1 MSYSIKTFYYTLQ
14 GEGLLTGRP
23 AVFCRFSGCNLW
35 SGLEKDR
42 KNAICNFCDTEF
54 VGTDGF
60 NGRKYPTAESV
71 AEKAHTLWPA
81 GMEGIPYVVCTG
93 GEPLLQLDSKLIHS
107 FHENGFEIG
116 IETNGTLPVPDELD
130 WVCVS
135 PKSGAVL
142 IVEKGDE
149 LKIVYPQNGLDPS
162 DYEGLNFDHF
172 SLQPMDGLNIQQ
184 TTHETLDYC
193 MNHPQWNLS
202 LQIHKLLNIP

>member
-71 AEKAHTLWPA
+71 AEKAHSLWPA

>member
-54 VGTDGF
+54 VGTDGL
-60 NGRKYPTAESV
+60 NGGKYPTAESV
-71 AEKAHTLWPA
+71 AEKAHSLWPA

-162 DYEGLNFDHF
+162 DYESLQFDHF
-172 SLQPMDGLNIQQ
+172 SLQPMDGLNTQQ
-184 TTHETLDYC
+184 TTRATLDYC
-193 MNHPQWNLS
+193 MKHPQWNLS
-202 LQIHKLLNIP
+202 LQTHKLLNIS

>member
-54 VGTDGF
+54 VGTDGL
-60 NGRKYPTAESV
+60 NGGKYPTAESV
-71 AEKAHTLWPA
+71 AEKAHSLWPA

-172 SLQPMDGLNIQQ
+172 SLQPMDGLNIQK

-202 LQIHKLLNIP
+202 LQIHKLLTIP

>member
-54 VGTDGF
+54 VGTDGL
-60 NGRKYPTAESV
+60 NGGKYPTAESV
-71 AEKAHTLWPA
+71 AEKAHSLWPA

-135 PKSGAVL
+135 PKSDAEL

-172 SLQPMDGLNIQQ
+172 SLQPMDGLNIQK

>member
-54 VGTDGF
+54 VGTDGL
-60 NGRKYPTAESV
+60 NGGKYPTAESV
-71 AEKAHTLWPA
+71 AEKAHSLWPA

-172 SLQPMDGLNIQQ
+172 SLQPMDGLNIQK
-184 TTHETLDYC
+184 TTHATLDYC
-193 MNHPQWNLS
+193 MKHPQWNLS
-202 LQIHKLLNIP
+202 LQTHKLLNIP

>member
-54 VGTDGF
+54 VGTDGL
-60 NGRKYPTAESV
+60 NGGKYPTAESV
-71 AEKAHTLWPA
+71 AEKAHSLWPA

-135 PKSGAVL
+135 PKADAEL
-142 IVEKGDE
+142 IVKKGDE

-162 DYEGLNFDHF
+162 DYESLKFDHF
-172 SLQPMDGLNIQQ
+172 SLQPMDGLNTQQ
-184 TTHETLDYC
+184 TTRATLDYC
-193 MNHPQWNLS
+193 MKHPQWNLS
-202 LQIHKLLNIP
+202 LQTHKLLNIP